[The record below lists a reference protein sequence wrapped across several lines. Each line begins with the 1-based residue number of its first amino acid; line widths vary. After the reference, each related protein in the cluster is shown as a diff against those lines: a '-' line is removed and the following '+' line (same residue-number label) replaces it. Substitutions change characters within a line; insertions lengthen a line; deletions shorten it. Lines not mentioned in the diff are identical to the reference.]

1 MIVKEIRAKGVV
13 SASKVYEY
21 VVNPYTGCEHACTYC
36 YARFMKRFSGHREPW
51 GEFVDVKI
59 NACDLLPREISRKRK
74 GRVWLS
80 GVCDPYQPLE
90 AHYRLSGRCLE
101 ILVERGWPVTVQTR
115 SPLVLRDMSILTR
128 AKDLEVGFSVTTGDD
143 GMRRLF
149 EPNAPPIEER
159 LEALGRLHKAG
170 VRTFAMVAPML
181 PGAESLAKS
190 LAGSVDY
197 VMIDRMNYN
206 HATWVYRKYGLGG
219 KMSDDY
225 FHEAGHDLASACRQ
239 LGIDCRIFY

>member
-1 MIVKEIRAKGVV
+1 MIKKEIRAKAIL
-13 SASKVYEY
+13 SQSKVYEY

-59 NACDLLPREISRKRK
+59 NACDLLPKEIGKKRR

-90 AHYRLSGRCLE
+90 ALYRLSGRCLE
-101 ILVERGWPVTVQTR
+101 ILLEQGWPVTVQTR
-115 SPLVLRDMSILTR
+115 SPLVLRDLDILSR
-128 AKDLEVGFSVTTGDD
+128 SRDVEVGFSVTTGNDD
-143 GMRRLF
+143 MRRLF
-149 EPNAPPIEER
+149 EPNAPPIEDR

-181 PGAESLAKS
+181 PGAESLAKA
-190 LAGSVDY
+190 LAGMVDY

-206 HATWVYRKYGLGG
+206 HATWVYRKYGLCS
-219 KMSDDY
+219 KMTDDY
-225 FHEAGHDLASACRQ
+225 FHEAGRDLASACRK
-239 LGIDCRIFY
+239 LGIDCRMVY